1 MEDTIVLYPSPG
13 RGHLFS
19 MVELGK
25 QILEHHPSISITIII
40 SAMPTESISIDDPYF
55 STLCN
60 TNPFITLI
68 HLPQVSL
75 PPNTSFSPL
84 DFVASF
90 FELPELN
97 NTNLH
102 HTLLN
107 LSKSSNI
114 KALIIDFFCSAAFEF
129 VSSRHNI
136 PIYFFFTTGANGLPM
151 FLHLPILDK
160 IITKS
165 LKDLDMII
173 DLHGMPKIPS
183 KEVPP
188 AISDRSHRVYQ
199 YFVDT
204 AKLMIKSAG
213 LVINTFELLER
224 RALQAIQEGKC
235 GAPDE
240 PAPPL
245 FCVGPLLT
253 TSESKIEHECLTWL
267 DSQPTRSVLF
277 LCFGSMG
284 VFSSRQLRET
294 AIGLEKSGVRFLW
307 VVRPPLAD
315 SQTQAGKS
323 NEPCLEL
330 LLPEGFLERTK
341 DRGFLVNS
349 WAPQGEI
356 LNHGSV
362 GGFVTHCGWNS
373 LLEALCAGVPMVAWP
388 LYAEQRMNRIFMV
401 EEMKVALA
409 CREAEDDQFVNAAE
423 LEERVIEL
431 MNSKKG
437 EAVRERVLK
446 LREDAVEAKSD
457 GGSSCIAMAKLVDS
471 FNNWKPR
478 A

>member
-25 QILEHHPSISITIII
+25 QILKHHPSISITIIV
-40 SAMPTESISIDDPYF
+40 SAMPTEPISIDDPYF
-55 STLCN
+55 STLRN
-60 TNPFITLI
+60 TNRSITLI

-84 DFVASF
+84 DFAASF

-102 HTLLN
+102 QTLLN

-136 PIYFFFTTGANGLPM
+136 PIYFFYTSGASGLCT

-165 LKDLDMII
+165 LKDLDIII
-173 DLHGMPKIPS
+173 DFHGIPKIPS
-183 KEVPP
+183 KELPL

-213 LVINTFELLER
+213 LILNTFELLER
-224 RALQAIQEGKC
+224 KALQAIQEGKC

-240 PAPPL
+240 PVPPL

-253 TSESKIEHECLTWL
+253 TSESKSEHECLTWL

-284 VFSSRQLRET
+284 VFNSRQLRET

-315 SQTQAGKS
+315 SQTQAGRS
-323 NEPCLEL
+323 STPNEPCLDL
-330 LLPEGFLERTK
+330 LLPEGFLERTE

-349 WAPQGEI
+349 WAPQVEI

-373 LLEALCAGVPMVAWP
+373 VLEALCAGVPMVAWP
-388 LYAEQRMNRIFMV
+388 LYAEQRMNRIFLV
-401 EEMKVALA
+401 EGMKVALA
-409 CREAEDDQFVNAAE
+409 FREAGDDHFVNAAE

-431 MNSKKG
+431 MNSEKG

-446 LREDAVEAKSD
+446 LREDAVAAKSD
-457 GGSSCIAMAKLVDS
+457 GGSSCIAMAKLVDC
-471 FNNWKPR
+471 FKKG
-478 A
+478 